1 MVAAQVVLRAT
12 FTVGSEGGR
21 WQRSGGEGGRGKHRQ
36 AGVSRGG
43 GAYAGVG
50 AVVVC
55 IDAAEVWLSKVCIIN
70 YVWIAND
77 GLADVG
83 VTQVWVAY
91 RHASRSIRAMVM
103 VTAMEGQVVV
113 MFVE

>member
-1 MVAAQVVLRAT
+1 MVATQVVILAT
-12 FTVGSEGGR
+12 ITVDSEGGR
-21 WQRSGGEGGRGKHRQ
+21 WQRSGGEGWRGKHRQ
-36 AGVSRGG
+36 AGVNCGG

-55 IDAAEVWLSKVCIIN
+55 IDAAEVWLSKVCTIH
-70 YVWIAND
+70 VWIAND

-91 RHASRSIRAMVM
+91 RQASRSIRAMVI